1 MAKEITK
8 IFPAKISSE
17 ISGYNKLISFYR
29 QLEYLENSKVILDMR
44 NTYWFEAN
52 LCAALGAMIE
62 FLDKRNNSVKIVNV
76 KAPQDILTRNGFL
89 KPYGY
94 EYPKF
99 TYNTEIEYRTF
110 KEHQGKGFSSYVD
123 SEVLN
128 NEDFP
133 KVSPLLNKKINQ
145 SICELFENART
156 HGQCENMH
164 TCGQYFPNKS
174 TMDFT
179 IVDLGQTIKNNVN
192 NFLGESLN
200 GADCIEW
207 AMKENNTTKT
217 GNVSGGLGLAL
228 IFDFI
233 EKNKGKIQIV
243 SSDGY
248 WEFRKGKIKKETL
261 DSSFPGTIANLE
273 FNFSDT
279 KSYMLKEEVD
289 INNIF

>member
-1 MAKEITK
+1 MLKEIIK
-8 IFPAKISSE
+8 IFPKSITSE
-17 ISGYNKLISFYR
+17 ISGYNNLLTFYR
-29 QLEYLENSKVILDMR
+29 ELEFLENSCVILDMR

-62 FLDKRNNSVKIVNV
+62 FLENRRNSVKIINV
-76 KAPQDILTRNGFL
+76 KAPKDILTRNGFL
-89 KPYGY
+89 KRYGF
-94 EYPKF
+94 EF
-99 TYNTEIEYRTF
+99 FGHTYNTEIEYRTF
-110 KEHQGKGFSSYVD
+110 KESEGKKFSVYVD
-123 SEVLN
+123 KEVLN

-156 HGQCENMH
+156 HGLCENMH
-164 TCGQYFPNKS
+164 TCGQYYPNKS

-179 IVDLGQTIKNNVN
+179 IVDLGQSIKTNVN
-192 NFLGESLN
+192 NFLNCSMS

-207 AMKENNTTKT
+207 AMEENNTTKT

-228 IFDFI
+228 IFEFI
-233 EKNKGKIQIV
+233 ERNKGKIQIV

-248 WEFRKGKIKKETL
+248 WEFRKGKIKKEIL
-261 DSSFPGTIANLE
+261 DFSFPGTIANLE

-279 KSYMLKEEVD
+279 KSYILKEEVD
-289 INNIF
+289 ISKIF

>member
-1 MAKEITK
+1 MIKEITK
-8 IFPAKISSE
+8 IFPAKITSE
-17 ISGYNKLISFYR
+17 ISGYNNLINFYR
-29 QLEYLENSKVILDMR
+29 QLEFLENSNVILDLR

-62 FLDKRNNSVKIVNV
+62 FLKKRNNSVQIVNIR
-76 KAPQDILTRNGFL
+76 APKDILARNGFL
-89 KPYGY
+89 KSYGY
-94 EYPKF
+94 ERPKF
-99 TYNTEIEYRTF
+99 THNTEIEYRTF
-110 KEHQGKGFSSYVD
+110 KEHQGKNFSNYVD
-123 SEVLN
+123 NEVLN

-156 HGQCENMH
+156 HGLCENMH
-164 TCGQYFPNKS
+164 TCGQYFPTKS

-179 IVDLGQTIKNNVN
+179 IVDLGQTIKTNVN
-192 NFLGESLN
+192 NFLNESLN

-289 INNIF
+289 IDNIF